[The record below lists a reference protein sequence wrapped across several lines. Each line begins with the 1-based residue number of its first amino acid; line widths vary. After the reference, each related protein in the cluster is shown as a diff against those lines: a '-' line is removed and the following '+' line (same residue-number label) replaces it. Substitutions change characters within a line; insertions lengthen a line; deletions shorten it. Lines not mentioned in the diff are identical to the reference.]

1 MKELFSKPWS
11 RIDFIKYVTPS
22 ALSLLS
28 ISLYMAVDMIFISR
42 FAGTL
47 AMASVNI
54 IMPLF
59 SLVIGI
65 GIMMSAGASAIMGI
79 ELGEGKHDQANGHFS
94 LVFWFLLGVVLLI
107 LTLGYTLG
115 TERISLWLGA
125 TDKLLPYCV
134 EYLDIYLIGIAA
146 LVLQM
151 FFEFTIRL
159 DGKPYWAFYTSLVGG
174 GTNIIL
180 DYIFIV
186 EFGMGIRGAAI
197 ASSAG
202 IIASCLCGASYFIF
216 RPTTLKMVHPI
227 TDFRADFRFL
237 MNAMINGSSEMVTEI
252 SSGVKTL
259 VFNYIIIK
267 YAGEAGVAAMSIL
280 MCMFFLMSSLY
291 IGLSMGVSPVISFNF
306 GSKNFTK
313 IRELLSLATQ
323 FTLLCAVFAFVVGI
337 FYGDAVIQLFAK
349 GQDSVVTI
357 AEGGIKIVA
366 FTFLI
371 NGLNI
376 LGSAFFTAVNNGKI
390 SALIAALRTFAF
402 TFGFVAI
409 LPFFMGLN
417 GVWFSLPAAE
427 LATLVVTL
435 YFVMKY
441 RNFYIFPDRT
451 AMSDQSVA
459 ESHAFGVTEAA
470 SVTEIN

>member
-1 MKELFSKPWS
+1 MKELFGKPWS

-28 ISLYMAVDMIFISR
+28 ISLYMAVDAIFISR

-59 SLVIGI
+59 SLIIGI

-94 LVFWFLLGVVLLI
+94 LVFWFLLGVFFLI
-107 LTLGYTLG
+107 LLTGYTLG

-202 IIASCLCGASYFIF
+202 IIISCLCGASYFIF
-216 RPTTLKMVHPI
+216 RPTTLKMVRPI
-227 TDFRADFRFL
+227 TDFRFL
-237 MNAMINGSSEMVTEI
+237 LNSMINGSSEMVTEI

-280 MCMFFLMSSLY
+280 MCMFFLLSSLY
-291 IGLSMGVSPVISFNF
+291 IGLSMGISPVISFNF
-306 GSKNFTK
+306 GSKNFKK
-313 IRELLSLATQ
+313 IRELLSMATQ
-323 FTLLCAVFAFVVGI
+323 FTLLCAVFAFFVGI
-337 FYGDAVIQLFAK
+337 FYGDTVIQLFAK
-349 GQDSVVTI
+349 GQDSVVAI
-357 AEGGIKIVA
+357 AEGGIQIVA
-366 FTFLI
+366 CTFLI

-390 SALIAALRTFAF
+390 SALIAVLRTFAF

-417 GVWFSLPAAE
+417 GIWFSLPAAE

-441 RNFYIFPDRT
+441 KNLYIFPDRPGQT
-451 AMSDQSVA
+451 DKCVA
-459 ESHAFGVTEAA
+459 AGQAL
-470 SVTEIN
+470 